1 MQYVC
6 KIVFDHVTIDQ
17 KPESKILGGYEATRF
32 QIICFYIDDWHARKL
47 NSMDIPVKNQQNL
60 E

>member
-6 KIVFDHVTIDQ
+6 NIVIDHVIIDQ
-17 KPESKILGGYEATRF
+17 MPESKILGGYEATRF
-32 QIICFYIDDWHARKL
+32 QIVCFYIENWPARKL
-47 NSMDIPVKNQQNL
+47 NSMDIPVKSQQNL